1 MITENFLDSFFI
13 LNNNIIDSAQDIQNS
28 LLGYFRDNGRNCIL
42 WKLKIDGFL
51 YQKQAKVYLLMK
63 FGVRSSSFSKL
74 S

>member
-42 WKLKIDGFL
+42 WKLKIDG
-51 YQKQAKVYLLMK
+51 
-63 FGVRSSSFSKL
+63 
-74 S
+74 